1 MLTFARITWAK
12 HCPLS
17 FSLLPS
23 VHGIAHAVT
32 HPLPTCVKM
41 AFIETHR
48 NGWRALVAPK
58 GIRKSQVL
66 STRQEAK
73 DWAALEEYMILNGQ
87 KVAAAAYSSTRR
99 SLSCR

>member
-1 MLTFARITWAK
+1 
-12 HCPLS
+12 
-17 FSLLPS
+17 
-23 VHGIAHAVT
+23 
-32 HPLPTCVKM
+32 M

-73 DWAALEEYMILNGQ
+73 DWAALEEYKILKGQ
-87 KVAAAAYSSTRR
+87 KVAAAAAYSSTRR
-99 SLSCR
+99 GLSCR